1 MGPVRIQ
8 AKSGPGRAMR
18 SLTLQLEGAGLARF
32 EPWQFVA
39 LVVAT
44 AVLIS
49 SWVQISFGVLGLSAS
64 SFVAVIG
71 VAVEALSIR
80 AKRRSDSLV
89 KVWPEVLESLQSAA
103 TSGLGLIESLDEVG
117 QLGPSQVR
125 KQFSSLVQKI
135 DNGES
140 FDSCLDWLKR
150 EFGQLQADRLV
161 ELIRVVHS
169 SGGTG
174 YVSSLKDQ
182 TQITRSEIATWG
194 ELESKQGWVSGTAK
208 LAIVAPW
215 IIVSILSSRVE
226 NVAIYNTS
234 EGLSVLL
241 TGLVVSAIAYR
252 LVAVLGYLSK
262 PKRVFTK

>member
-1 MGPVRIQ
+1 
-8 AKSGPGRAMR
+8 
-18 SLTLQLEGAGLARF
+18 
-32 EPWQFVA
+32 
-39 LVVAT
+39 
-44 AVLIS
+44 
-49 SWVQISFGVLGLSAS
+49 
-64 SFVAVIG
+64 
-71 VAVEALSIR
+71 
-80 AKRRSDSLV
+80 
-89 KVWPEVLESLQSAA
+89 
-103 TSGLGLIESLDEVG
+103 
-117 QLGPSQVR
+117 
-125 KQFSSLVQKI
+125 
-135 DNGES
+135 
-140 FDSCLDWLKR
+140 
-150 EFGQLQADRLV
+150 
-161 ELIRVVHS
+161 
-169 SGGTG
+169 
-174 YVSSLKDQ
+174 LKDQ